1 MASGSPVQKWNL
13 MMAIQRDGSLSDG
26 ARRTA
31 MFLLDRH
38 NYRTGRCFPSY
49 GTIAKDIGADRS
61 TAIRHIKSLID
72 AGWIFAEKA
81 DAKGGFVSN
90 NFVFAW
96 GRCDAQPSGTAATS
110 PSGECATTLVANAPP
125 PSGNRATR
133 GSRNPATPPSGT
145 SATLTYE
152 DITCESLTCEGNL
165 GARPSGS
172 LTDHAP
178 RTIDGP
184 AEQSSCDDDCPTL
197 PLAIIEPSRAVTRAN
212 ARRSPSSV
220 GLETFP
226 EWYAQF
232 PRKVSRG
239 NAEKAYA
246 KIIKSGE
253 ATPAELLAGAMR
265 YAAAVAGT
273 EPRYIKHPAS
283 WLNAKGWLDEPEPQ
297 SWRSDPPSRADSAIQ
312 GIKNYLIRT
321 GELS

>member
-1 MASGSPVQKWNL
+1 MRRTIKDKMMFIEALLRDPDVTPAGKVVGARLMIYFNTATGQCNPSYATLASECGLSRRAVLDAMASL
-13 MMAIQRDGSLSDG
+13 E
-26 ARRTA
+26 
-31 MFLLDRH
+31 
-38 NYRTGRCFPSY
+38 RTGWFAVDRAGNVEGVRTPTNTFKPDWGRFDSANSAP
-49 GTIAKDIGADRS
+49 GEGADN
-61 TAIRHIKSLID
+61 SLGGADI
-72 AGWIFAEKA
+72 ALGQCKIFTGEGANSA
-81 DAKGGFVSN
+81 PGVS
-90 NFVFAW
+90 
-96 GRCDAQPSGTAATS
+96 
-110 PSGECATTLVANAPP
+110 ANSAPKHKKKIEH
-125 PSGNRATR
+125 
-133 GSRNPATPPSGT
+133 RN
-145 SATLTYE
+145 LE
-152 DITCESLTCEGNL
+152 HRNL
-165 GARPSGS
+165 NTNARPSGS

-312 GIKNYLIRT
+312 GITDYLIRN
-321 GELS
+321 GEL